1 MSQIGDEYETGALEE
16 IMALARSGDR
26 AEARRRVLGLVR
38 QYPDDVVALLWLA
51 YTSDKVEEVE
61 AVLSRVLLLDPYN
74 EKALEWQILIQQK
87 QMRLRAGQ
95 TGTLAPLPPTPPVA
109 MPSPGYPRSNLNS
122 GTLSKNS
129 PAQPNSYLNSNF
141 GPTNNNQATQPYRA
155 TSQPLANWTP
165 QNAQYRVMIEPGAAS
180 NSARPYVQSVTQPKP
195 RHKWWLVTLVGVML
209 SLVLGLTLF
218 LLVLNPGRAKPGLSE
233 YRLFTSLDE
242 LINEGFVDERVAID
256 TRFMGGY
263 SKDNQGTYL
272 LILSESRTKST
283 LYVQW
288 NEAVASMNDFRPGQY
303 ITLYGRLT
311 GVGNG
316 KGTLKLD
323 RVTTSG

>member
-1 MSQIGDEYETGALEE
+1 MSQIGDEYEAGALEE
-16 IMALARSGDR
+16 IMSLARSGDR

-61 AVLSRVLLLDPYN
+61 AVLSRILLLDPYN
-74 EKALEWQILIQQK
+74 EKALEWQNLIQQK
-87 QMRLRAGQ
+87 QLRLRAGQ
-95 TGTLAPLPPTPPVA
+95 TGTLASLPPTPPTV
-109 MPSPGYPRSNLNS
+109 MPSPRSNSNS
-122 GTLSKNS
+122 GPLFKSGAT
-129 PAQPNSYLNSNF
+129 QPNTYLNPNF
-141 GPTNNNQATQPYRA
+141 GQAGNNQATQPYQA
-155 TSQPLANWTP
+155 NSQPLANWTP
-165 QNAQYRVMIEPGAAS
+165 QNGQYRVMVEPGAAS
-180 NSARPYVQSVTQPKP
+180 NPARPYIEPVPIQKTQ
-195 RHKWWLVTLVGVML
+195 RKWWLVAVVGVVL
-209 SLVLGLTLF
+209 SLVLALTLF
-218 LLVLNPGRAKPGLSE
+218 LLVLNPGRSKPGLSE

-242 LINEGFVDERVAID
+242 LISESFVDERVAID

-272 LILSESRTKST
+272 LILSENRSKSI

-288 NEAVASMNDFRPGQY
+288 NEAVANMNDFRPGQY
-303 ITLYGRLT
+303 ITLYGRLS

-323 RVTTSG
+323 RVTVSS